1 MGKLELQRIRLIL
14 VPLKLAASWLMI
26 RGSSFIWVLLFSC
39 FLTGCHVE
47 IENGEG
53 SAYEFLEEGP
63 GEYQGL
69 SLVHFLKAGE
79 AYRLLV
85 VPPDRRNS
93 FQI

>member
-1 MGKLELQRIRLIL
+1 
-14 VPLKLAASWLMI
+14 
-26 RGSSFIWVLLFSC
+26 
-39 FLTGCHVE
+39 VE

-79 AYRLLV
+79 AYRLLLVTPDQTGAYQLV
-85 VPPDRRNS
+85 VRRFDSEGIYFENI
-93 FQI
+93 FPFHVN